1 MTIGA
6 IIVLFNPDNSETQ
19 KVVEVIQ
26 RQVNVVCLVDNSIN
40 NHQQW
45 YEEISHVT
53 YIHIGKNIG
62 IAAAQNVG
70 IKALSKKGCDMV
82 LLCDQD
88 SMPTKDT
95 VAKLVSALNA
105 LQAKDCKIAAVG
117 TKAINQATGK
127 PYPQKSKAIRH
138 IKASDINSDLD
149 VTECYSLRS
158 SMSLIPLKN
167 FENVG
172 YFDESLFI
180 DGVDHEWCWRAW
192 HRAGLR
198 SFMVNQAL
206 LYHKLGEGDK
216 KILQKDISIASPFR
230 LYYQYR
236 NYIWLCQRDY
246 TPSFWKKKHL
256 LKYAIKMAYFP
267 IFVSPRM
274 EYTKRIVKGIR
285 DGLFV
290 KNTLKQ

>member
-1 MTIGA
+1 MTLGA
-6 IIVLFNPDNSETQ
+6 VIVLYNPDKSETL
-19 KVVEVIQ
+19 KVVEAIQ
-26 RQVNVVCLVDNSIN
+26 RQVKMLCLVDNSID
-40 NHQQW
+40 NHEKW
-45 YEEISHVT
+45 YEEIPHIT

-70 IKALSKKGCDMV
+70 IKNLSKNGCDMV
-82 LLCDQD
+82 ILCDQD

-95 VAKLVSALNA
+95 IPKLVSALTA
-105 LQAKDCKIAAVG
+105 LQAKDCKIGAVG

-127 PYPQKSKAIRH
+127 PYPQKSKVIRS
-138 IKASDINSDLD
+138 IKGADINSNLD

-158 SMSLIPLKN
+158 SISLIPLKN

-172 YFDESLFI
+172 FFDESLFI

-192 HRAGLR
+192 HRASLR

-216 KILQKDISIASPFR
+216 KFLKKDISIASPFR
-230 LYYQYR
+230 IYYQFR
-236 NYIWLCQRDY
+236 NYIWLCRRNY
-246 TPSFWKKKHL
+246 TPLYWKRKHFF
-256 LKYAIKMAYFP
+256 KYAIKMVYFP
-267 IFVSPRM
+267 IFVSPRK
-274 EYTKRIVKGIR
+274 EYTKRILQGIR

-290 KNTLKQ
+290 NNKIKL